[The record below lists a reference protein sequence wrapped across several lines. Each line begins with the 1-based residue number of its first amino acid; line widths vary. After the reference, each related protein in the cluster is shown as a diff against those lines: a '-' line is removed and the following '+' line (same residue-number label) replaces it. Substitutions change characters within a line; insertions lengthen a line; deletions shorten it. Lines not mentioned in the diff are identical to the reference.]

1 VKKPE
6 AKTQVAK
13 PAPKLSGK
21 SNLEI
26 DQNADLVIG
35 NAASSKGIDDQT
47 KDVLA
52 AVAQSAQSLSEA
64 EAATMGE
71 TEKLKEISNE
81 IEAEDKSEDLS
92 VPKWPKYT
100 DPASQQAEIQAE
112 LKDVKKQHAH
122 WKSLYDASLKQS

>member
-6 AKTQVAK
+6 AKKQATK
-13 PAPKLSGK
+13 PAPKLQGK
-21 SNLEI
+21 TNLEI

-35 NAASSKGIDDQT
+35 NVASAKGIDDQT

-64 EAATMGE
+64 EASTMME
-71 TEKLKEISNE
+71 TEKLKEISTE
-81 IEAEDKSEDLS
+81 IEGEDKSEDLS

-100 DPASQQAEIQAE
+100 DPASQQT
-112 LKDVKKQHAH
+112 
-122 WKSLYDASLKQS
+122 